1 MAASVSLTAI
11 YEPVENGWV
20 QARLRE
26 IPAVITCAP
35 TREEAEELLLDAMRE
50 YLLSLIE
57 DGSLVESPSVSHG
70 SVDITLEASEG
81 AGR

>member
-35 TREEAEELLLDAMRE
+35 TRGEAEELLLDAMRE

-57 DGSLVESPSVSHG
+57 PEGGPDSANGREGH
-70 SVDITLEASEG
+70 VDITLETS
-81 AGR
+81 

>member
-35 TREEAEELLLDAMRE
+35 TRGEAEELLLDATRE
-50 YLLSLIE
+50 YLLSLVE
-57 DGSLVESPSVSHG
+57 ADPDESLGDGRRG
-70 SVDITLEASEG
+70 SVDITLEA
-81 AGR
+81 R

>member
-35 TREEAEELLLDAMRE
+35 TRGEAEELLLDAMRE

-57 DGSLVESPSVSHG
+57 ADPVDSLSDGREG
-70 SVDITLEASEG
+70 NVDITLET
-81 AGR
+81 R